1 MAKAEKDKPPMPPR
15 TILRAPGLPCFP
27 AAKTP
32 LSPRLLA
39 RTSRHAE
46 DELATL
52 NPALPFRPRPEGE
65 DAVPSSL
72 REAVCGPSLLLLAL
86 SALSNSP
93 KREQEA
99 APPLPLSLVTATPA
113 CVDVRLYVGA
123 DKLASG
129 PLELTLE
136 IENCASHPVA
146 LSFGSGQNFDFS
158 ATREGETVPF
168 WRWASGRRFPP
179 LLRAGRLDSGHI
191 LRFEAVWPDA
201 PVGKWQIAGKIT
213 ANGGFEAARVDVE
226 IG

>member
-1 MAKAEKDKPPMPPR
+1 MPPR
-15 TILRAPGLPCFP
+15 TILRAPGTSRFP
-27 AAKTP
+27 AAKSP
-32 LSPRLLA
+32 LAPRLLA
-39 RTSRHAE
+39 RSARHAE
-46 DELATL
+46 DESALSNL
-52 NPALPFRPRPEGE
+52 ALPFRARPEG
-65 DAVPSSL
+65 DAAVPSSL

-93 KREQEA
+93 KRGEIA
-99 APPLPLSLVTATPA
+99 HAPLPLSLVTATPA
-113 CVDVRLYVGA
+113 CLDVRLCIGA
-123 DKLASG
+123 ASFSPG
-129 PLELTLE
+129 PLELCLE

-158 ATREGETVPF
+158 ATRWGETVPF

-179 LLRAGRLDSGHI
+179 LLRANRLDSGQI

-201 PVGKWQIAGKIT
+201 PIGKWQIAGKIT